1 MIYFNH
7 TVFFIQIQMDK
18 IKIQTKINK
27 IVPDILNYIDK
38 SKHKYYSVETN
49 IRTVT
54 EFRYELPKDDFE
66 VYKINYAR
74 NQIFKNQ
81 TKIPVK
87 VLMPDKNN
95 RYVCQKS
102 PLNDKSTNINSASK
116 VIEPLNIGFDEYIKY
131 IPINQDI
138 PEGTVFIID
147 VKVPYDAKT
156 RYRFKSDQLFTLA
169 NVKTP
174 FDKNIDIGELDIGS
188 EYTGKFIVNYADLN
202 VYDSYSLFTFRVYP
216 NGFDLITYEF
226 MNVSPKYII
235 ENVIKNIEK
244 NSKIQ
249 NKYDQEFY
257 DFKDDI
263 IKFLKR
269 LIESL
274 PK

>member
-1 MIYFNH
+1 MAKGFY
-7 TVFFIQIQMDK
+7 
-18 IKIQTKINK
+18 
-27 IVPDILNYIDK
+27 L
-38 SKHKYYSVETN
+38 
-49 IRTVT
+49 
-54 EFRYELPKDDFE
+54 E
-66 VYKINYAR
+66 VLH
-74 NQIFKNQ
+74 
-81 TKIPVK
+81 V
-87 VLMPDKNN
+87 DKNCGA
-95 RYVCQKS
+95 RYGILHT
-102 PLNDKSTNINSASK
+102 PH
-116 VIEPLNIGFDEYIKY
+116 G
-131 IPINQDI
+131 
-138 PEGTVFIID
+138 D
-147 VKVPYDAKT
+147 VEVPC
-156 RYRFKSDQLFTLA
+156 FMPVGTLA
-169 NVKTP
+169 TVKTP

-257 DFKDDI
+257 EFKDDI
-263 IKFLKR
+263 IKFLNK